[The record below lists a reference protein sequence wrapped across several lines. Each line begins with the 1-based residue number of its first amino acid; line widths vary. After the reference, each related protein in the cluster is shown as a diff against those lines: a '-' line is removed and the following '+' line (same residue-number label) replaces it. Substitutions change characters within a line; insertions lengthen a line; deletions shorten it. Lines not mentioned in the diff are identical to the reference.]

1 MPIDELRVNISN
13 RRDRIFLLMEELRRL
28 RIQQRLK
35 VMRTS
40 GSNTGSIALG
50 SQHKQ
55 QLSNGI

>member
-40 GSNTGSIALG
+40 GTSTGSIAFS

-55 QLSNGI
+55 QLSNGR